1 MSKVYDFD
9 KVIELIS
16 SENKEKILQGL
27 EEIEKN
33 LDKIP
38 AEAVEDVIASLFFI
52 DLGDHPEMVDVKDR
66 ATKILSLFG
75 EKVIPFCL
83 KSLEESDMKA
93 ALNFA
98 RVLGYIG
105 GKVIEPLIEE
115 YYKTDDPDRKS
126 FILYAM
132 SKVRDKDVKKAIPL
146 VVSAVSSENR
156 EVRDTAT
163 RTIGKFFEVLEKKDI
178 EDLLI
183 ETVFNLLLTRVSD
196 SYAPIRAKAVRS
208 LGKMAKK
215 GILDEKKK
223 EQIKKICLRILG
235 KDENFDWD
243 KAFIVRKEAK
253 ETLKYL

>member
-1 MSKVYDFD
+1 MSKGYNFD
-9 KVIELIS
+9 RLIDLIS

-27 EEIEKN
+27 DEIEKN
-33 LDKIP
+33 IDKIP
-38 AEAVEDVIASLFFI
+38 AEVVEDVVASLFFI

-66 ATKILSLFG
+66 ATKTLSMFG
-75 EKVIPFCL
+75 PKVIPFCL

-98 RVLGYIG
+98 RVLGYVG
-105 GKVIEPLIEE
+105 GDVIDPLIEE

-132 SKVRDKDVKKAIPL
+132 SKVRAKDVKRAIPL
-146 VVSAVSSENR
+146 VISAISSDNR

-163 RTIGKFFEVLEKKDI
+163 RTIGKFFEVLDAKDVEPI
-178 EDLLI
+178 LI
-183 ETVFNLLLTRVSD
+183 ETIFNLLFTRISD
-196 SYAPIRAKAVRS
+196 PYAPIRAKAVRS

-215 GILDEKKK
+215 GVLNDKQK
-223 EQIKKICLRILG
+223 EQVKKVCQRILG
-235 KDENFDWD
+235 QDENFDWD

-253 ETLKYL
+253 ETLKYV

>member
-1 MSKVYDFD
+1 MGEKFNLDNL
-9 KVIELIS
+9 IELIS
-16 SENKEKILQGL
+16 SENKEKILKGL

-33 LDKIP
+33 IEKIP
-38 AEAVEDVIASLFFI
+38 PEAVEDVIASLFFI
-52 DLGDHPEMVDVKDR
+52 DLGDHPEMVDVKDK
-66 ATKILSLFG
+66 ATKVLSEFG

-105 GKVIEPLIEE
+105 GKVIPHLSEE

-132 SKVRDKDVKKAIPL
+132 SKVKDKKVKEALPL
-146 VVSAVSSENR
+146 VISAISSENR

-163 RTIGKFFEVLEKKDI
+163 RTIGKFFEILEANDVEPVLV
-178 EDLLI
+178 
-183 ETVFNLLLTRVSD
+183 ETIFNLLVMRTSD
-196 SYAPIRAKAVRS
+196 SYAPIRAKAIRS

-215 GILDEKKK
+215 NVLNEKQKEIL
-223 EQIKKICLRILG
+223 KKICLRVLG
-235 KDENFDWD
+235 KDENFEWD

-253 ETLKYL
+253 EALNYL

>member
-1 MSKVYDFD
+1 MAKGYDFD
-9 KVIELIS
+9 RLIELIA
-16 SENKEKILQGL
+16 SENKEKIMQGL
-27 EEIEKN
+27 GEIEKN
-33 LDKIP
+33 IDKIP
-38 AEAVEDVIASLFFI
+38 AEVVEDVIASLFFI
-52 DLGDHPEMVDVKDR
+52 VLGDHPEMVDVKDK

-75 EKVIPFCL
+75 KKVIPFCL

-105 GKVIEPLIEE
+105 GEVVEPLVEE

-126 FILYAM
+126 FILYAL
-132 SKVRDKDVKKAIPL
+132 SKVRDKDVKKALPL
-146 VVSAVSSENR
+146 VISAISSDNR

-163 RTIGKFFEVLEKKDI
+163 RTIGKFFEVLDANDVEEI
-178 EDLLI
+178 LI
-183 ETVFNLLLTRVSD
+183 ETIFNLLITRISD
-196 SYAPIRAKAVRS
+196 PYAPIRAKAVRS

-215 GILDEKKK
+215 GVLNDKQK
-223 EQIKKICLRILG
+223 EQVKKICLRILG

-253 ETLKYL
+253 ETLNYV